1 MEPTTYGIVSIVPV
15 IVLIVVALITKRTFE
30 SLLIATLLALILG
43 YKGDWFYALIEQIQT
58 VSAEN
63 VWVLLVVGLLGGLVG
78 VLEKSRAAMG
88 FTGVLSRFATT
99 KKRSLLA
106 EWLLSVVLF
115 VDDYLNILATGSI
128 TKRLNDSH
136 RIHRTMTAY
145 VIGSTSAPV
154 VVLIPLSSW
163 SIYYASLIDTTGIV
177 PEGGSATLVYIQSI
191 PFMFYPMLCLLVLL
205 LVITGVIPLFGPM
218 RKFQKEAEETG
229 VLFPDGKPVGQDDA
243 DPFPEEPP
251 AKSRHTAG
259 LWDLVLPIAVLVA
272 ATIIFDI
279 DVLTGVV
286 VALIF
291 TGILYLARRLM
302 SIAEY
307 VDGVWEG
314 FSTMVS
320 VLALLVIAFMFKSA
334 CESLGMDQFIIEKV
348 APPHG
353 RAAVALCHLPG
364 GHSDDLRLGQRLGR
378 VGHHGPPG
386 GPPGS
391 GHGRQYGRGHRRHLL
406 RFGVRHPAVLL
417 LRQLHPHRPGH
428 QHPPPGPC
436 AHPDALRPLRRR
448 AGRGGLSDLRVRL
461 PVSSPWHPN
470 TTKGPKPFASVLSLL
485 RFSVE
490 GPSPKQ
496 PRRVP
501 AAAAAERISHPFFR
515 RLRR

>member
-286 VALIF
+286 VARKDFVEQNPQL
-291 TGILYLARRLM
+291 
-302 SIAEY
+302 
-307 VDGVWEG
+307 
-314 FSTMVS
+314 VS
-320 VLALLVIAFMFKSA
+320 VFLSLYEKSVTYA
-334 CESLGMDQFIIEKV
+334 NEEVEGAAKLIGEYDIVPE
-348 APPHG
+348 
-353 RAAVALCHLPG
+353 AVAQKALPECNITFIAGDEMQAKLSAYLQTLLDQNPKSIGGQLPG
-364 GHSDDLRLGQRLGR
+364 DDFYYLG
-378 VGHHGPPG
+378 
-386 GPPGS
+386 
-391 GHGRQYGRGHRRHLL
+391 
-406 RFGVRHPAVLL
+406 
-417 LRQLHPHRPGH
+417 
-428 QHPPPGPC
+428 
-436 AHPDALRPLRRR
+436 
-448 AGRGGLSDLRVRL
+448 
-461 PVSSPWHPN
+461 
-470 TTKGPKPFASVLSLL
+470 
-485 RFSVE
+485 
-490 GPSPKQ
+490 
-496 PRRVP
+496 
-501 AAAAAERISHPFFR
+501 
-515 RLRR
+515 

>member
-191 PFMFYPMLCLLVLL
+191 PFMF
-205 LVITGVIPLFGPM
+205 
-218 RKFQKEAEETG
+218 
-229 VLFPDGKPVGQDDA
+229 
-243 DPFPEEPP
+243 
-251 AKSRHTAG
+251 
-259 LWDLVLPIAVLVA
+259 
-272 ATIIFDI
+272 
-279 DVLTGVV
+279 
-286 VALIF
+286 
-291 TGILYLARRLM
+291 
-302 SIAEY
+302 
-307 VDGVWEG
+307 
-314 FSTMVS
+314 STPCC
-320 VLALLVIAFMFKSA
+320 A
-334 CESLGMDQFIIEKV
+334 CW
-348 APPHG
+348 
-353 RAAVALCHLPG
+353 C
-364 GHSDDLRLGQRLGR
+364 
-378 VGHHGPPG
+378 
-386 GPPGS
+386 
-391 GHGRQYGRGHRRHLL
+391 
-406 RFGVRHPAVLL
+406 
-417 LRQLHPHRPGH
+417 
-428 QHPPPGPC
+428 C
-436 AHPDALRPLRRR
+436 C
-448 AGRGGLSDLRVRL
+448 
-461 PVSSPWHPN
+461 W
-470 TTKGPKPFASVLSLL
+470 
-485 RFSVE
+485 
-490 GPSPKQ
+490 
-496 PRRVP
+496 
-501 AAAAAERISHPFFR
+501 
-515 RLRR
+515 